1 MGKKKKDKKG
11 EKPEQRKGDRAA
23 AGAPALPVA
32 ARAEASGRAGQ
43 LVTRS
48 DAFEAYAPGTL
59 RLEDVDL
66 AAVVARDAYEKRLQ
80 ALQREVYELQVKNYL
95 AGGRAVFAFEGWD
108 AAGKGGCIKRLTA
121 LMDPRGLKVWP
132 IAAPRDAEK
141 RNHWL
146 WRFWYRLPE
155 KGEIAVFDRSWYGR
169 VLVER
174 VEGFAR
180 DEEWKRAYDEINA
193 FEKMLTDDGV
203 RVVKFWLHI
212 DRETQLERF
221 EDRETDPLKKY
232 KLSAEDW
239 RNRKRWTAYSDAVQ
253 DMLDRTH
260 RPDAPWTLVAA
271 NDKKHARLVV
281 LETCVRHLRS

>member
-1 MGKKKKDKKG
+1 MGKRKDG
-11 EKPEQRKGDRAA
+11 EKAKKHGQARALS
-23 AGAPALPVA
+23 PD
-32 ARAEASGRAGQ
+32 ARAEASGRAGE
-43 LVTRS
+43 LVVRT
-48 DAFEAYAPGTL
+48 DAFEAFAPGTL

-66 AAVVARDAYEKRLQ
+66 SATVARDAYEKRLA
-80 ALQREVYELQVKNYL
+80 ALQREAYQLQVKNYL
-95 AGGRAVFAFEGWD
+95 AGGRAVMAFEGWD

-121 LMDPRGLKVWP
+121 LMDPRGLRVWP

-155 KGEIAVFDRSWYGR
+155 KGEMAVFDRSWYGR

-180 DEEWKRAYDEINA
+180 DPEWKRAYDEINA

-203 RVVKFWLHI
+203 RMVKFWLHI
-212 DRETQLERF
+212 DRETQLARF

-232 KLSAEDW
+232 KLSSEDW
-239 RNRKRWTAYSDAVQ
+239 RNRKRWTAYADAVQ

-281 LETCVRHLRS
+281 LETCVRVLSP

>member
-1 MGKKKKDKKG
+1 MGKKKDRKKKKAG
-11 EKPEQRKGDRAA
+11 KGDAPEAA
-23 AGAPALPVA
+23 QAPD
-32 ARAEASGRAGQ
+32 ARAEASGRAGE
-43 LVTRS
+43 LVVRS
-48 DAFEAYAPGTL
+48 DAFQAYAPGTL
-59 RLEDVDL
+59 RLDEVDL
-66 AAVVARDAYEKRLQ
+66 SASVERDAYEERLA
-80 ALQREVYELQVKNYL
+80 ALQREAYELQVKNYL
-95 AGGRAVFAFEGWD
+95 AGRRAVFTFEGWD

-180 DEEWKRAYDEINA
+180 DPEWKRAYDEINA

-203 RVVKFWLHI
+203 RMVKFWLHI
-212 DRETQLERF
+212 DRETQLARF

-239 RNRKRWTAYSDAVQ
+239 RNRKRWTAYADAVQ

-271 NDKKHARLVV
+271 NDKKHARLLV
-281 LETCVRHLRS
+281 LETCVRLLRP